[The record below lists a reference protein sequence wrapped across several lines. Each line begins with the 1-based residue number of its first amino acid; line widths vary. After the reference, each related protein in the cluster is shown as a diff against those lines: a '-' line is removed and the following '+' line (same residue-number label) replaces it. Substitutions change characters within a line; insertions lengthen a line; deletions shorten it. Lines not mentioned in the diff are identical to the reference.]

1 MLKVMIVEDVDI
13 IRDDIKRLLEWQEHG
28 YQVVTEARNGEAGLA
43 MFREHMPDIVIT
55 DIRMPVMTGLEMI
68 QEIQKIS
75 TDTQFI
81 LLTDYGEFEY
91 AKKALDLD
99 VHSYMLK
106 YELDGDILLRELEK
120 ERVIIEKQQNMN
132 RMTKSEN
139 LKDYL
144 IHGKTEED
152 DSQSFFGW
160 HGRSILLVVEA
171 KGFDRKTSEQ
181 YSCLRK
187 RLNRETQ
194 DYEFEY
200 IEMAPHEHVI
210 FLKVA
215 ESMSQQKEIN
225 FIRIFVNHLQALF
238 KDMHGVETAV
248 AVGSHIYGSADITG
262 EYRKTK
268 RLLQQRV
275 FYSKSCILDSPSPE
289 PTAGQKEEIGLMLRS
304 IKSNIQNLK
313 MDELHCQITPLFTG
327 LLRELKSTEL
337 LENCVREITYAIASR
352 SVQGKTDNLSEI
364 LDEIM
369 DCARNYNVY
378 VLTELFEKAIE
389 MLDTD
394 ISSRYSKRVNMI
406 IKYVAEH
413 YHEEVSLYDLSKE
426 LDLSVIYISQLFK
439 KEMGVTFSAYLT
451 KVRVEKAVQL
461 LETGRYKVYEVS
473 KMVGYQ
479 TVQYFSNIFKKETG
493 KKPGDFF

>member
-43 MFREHMPDIVIT
+43 MFRKHMPDIVIT

-75 TDTQFI
+75 MDTQFI

-91 AKKALDLD
+91 AKKALDLE

-120 ERVIIEKQQNMN
+120 ERVIIEKQQNIS

-144 IHGKTEED
+144 IHGKTETD

-160 HGRSILLVVEA
+160 HGRSTLMVVEA
-171 KGFDRKTSEQ
+171 KGFNRKTSEL

-187 RLNRETQ
+187 RLSRETQ

-200 IEMAPHEHVI
+200 IEMAPQEHVL

-215 ESMSQQKEIN
+215 ESMSQLNEFN
-225 FIRIFVNHLQALF
+225 FIRIFVNHLQAQF
-238 KDMHGVETAV
+238 KDAHGVETSV

-268 RLLQQRV
+268 RLLQQKV

-289 PTAGQKEEIGLMLRS
+289 PTTVQKEEIGLMLRS
-304 IKSNIQNLK
+304 IKSNIQDLRT
-313 MDELHCQITPLFTG
+313 DELRSQITLLFTG
-327 LLRELKSTEL
+327 LLRTVKCTEL

-352 SVQGKTDNLSEI
+352 SVQGKTDNLSEV

-369 DCARNYNVY
+369 DCARIYNVY

-389 MLDTD
+389 MLDMD
-394 ISSRYSKRVNMI
+394 IGSKYSKRVNMI

-413 YHEEVSLYDLSKE
+413 YHEDVSLYDLSKE

-439 KEMGVTFSAYLT
+439 KEMGITFTAYLT
-451 KVRVEKAVQL
+451 RLRVEKAIQL
-461 LETGRYKVYEVS
+461 LETGHYKVYEVS
-473 KMVGYQ
+473 RMVGYQ

-493 KKPGDFF
+493 RKPGDFF

>member
-28 YQVVTEARNGEAGLA
+28 YRVVTEARNGEAGLA
-43 MFREHMPDIVIT
+43 MFRKYMPNIVIT
-55 DIRMPVMTGLEMI
+55 DIRMPVMNGLEMI

-75 TDTQFI
+75 TDAQFI

-120 ERVIIEKQQNMN
+120 ERVIIEKQQNIN

-144 IHGKTEED
+144 IHGKTEAD

-160 HGRSILLVVEA
+160 QGRTTLMVVEA
-171 KGFDRKTSEQ
+171 KGFYRKTSEQ
-181 YSCLRK
+181 YSCLRIL
-187 RLNRETQ
+187 LNRETQ

-200 IEMAPHEHVI
+200 IEMTPQEHVI
-210 FLKVA
+210 FLKVS
-215 ESMSQQKEIN
+215 EGMSQQKEIN

-238 KDMHGVETAV
+238 KNTCGVETAV
-248 AVGSHIYGSADITG
+248 AVGSQICGSADITG

-268 RLLQQRV
+268 RILQQKV
-275 FYSKSCILDSPSPE
+275 FYTKSCILDSPSPE
-289 PTAGQKEEIGLMLRS
+289 PTAVQKEEIGLMLRS
-304 IKSNIQNLK
+304 ITSNIQNLK
-313 MDELHCQITPLFTG
+313 TDELRFQIALLFTG
-327 LLRELKSTEL
+327 LLREVKCTEL
-337 LENCVREITYAIASR
+337 LENCVRGITYAIASR
-352 SVQGKTDNLSEI
+352 SVQGKTDNLSEV

-389 MLDTD
+389 MLDAD
-394 ISSRYSKRVNMI
+394 IGSRYSKRVNMI

-413 YHEEVSLYDLSKE
+413 YHEDVSLYDLSKE

-439 KEMGVTFSAYLT
+439 KEMGITFSAYLT
-451 KVRVEKAVQL
+451 KTRVEKAIQL
-461 LETGRYKVYEVS
+461 LETGHYKVYEVS